1 MGLELTQTLA
11 LTSAC
16 LSPECSGSARLLWPL
31 RSWMG
36 HWLGGLQGQTLSPS
50 PSMHGGSMLGEN
62 RQEAAW

>member
-1 MGLELTQTLA
+1 MDLKLTQTM
-11 LTSAC
+11 TSAC
-16 LSPECSGSARLLWPL
+16 LSPECSESAWLLWPL

-36 HWLGGLQGQTLSPS
+36 HQLRGIQGQMPSPS